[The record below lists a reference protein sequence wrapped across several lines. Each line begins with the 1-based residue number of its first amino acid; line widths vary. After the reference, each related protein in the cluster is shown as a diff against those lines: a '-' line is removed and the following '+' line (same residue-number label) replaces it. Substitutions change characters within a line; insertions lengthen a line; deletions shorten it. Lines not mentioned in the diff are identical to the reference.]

1 MNVRLAA
8 WMAPRPVPARI
19 ATTQK
24 WPLVTTKKEATVT
37 SAHCTRLIP
46 TTKRGPRASVGPAH
60 AAEPS
65 SAVTCTTMKRAMI
78 SVNVKPSVLAAN
90 TPAKVITRSEE
101 HTSEL
106 QSLAY
111 LVCRLLLEKKK

>member
-8 WMAPRPVPARI
+8 WTAPRPVPARI

-24 WPLVTTKKEATVT
+24 WSLVTTKNAAMVT
-37 SAHCTRLIP
+37 SAHCTRLTP
-46 TTKRGPRASVGPAH
+46 TTKRGPRESVGRAH

-65 SAVTCTTMKRAMI
+65 SAVTCTSMKRAMI

-90 TPAKVITRSEE
+90 TPAKVTTVFTPS
-101 HTSEL
+101 S
-106 QSLAY
+106 
-111 LVCRLLLEKKK
+111 